1 MRILGF
7 DTAAPT
13 NTIGLVDDDRLL
25 ADYAWEARDNS
36 LQRIVLNIDQV
47 LKRGGV
53 RLEDID
59 GLAVGI
65 GPGSWTGA
73 KVGVTVAKTLAYVA
87 GKPICGATS
96 LEALAHQSRNTSVQL
111 CPLVDAGKENVYAAF
126 YRSREKG
133 LVRKGDF
140 YVGDIKGLAAAVKE
154 PTLFLGKPAHLN
166 RQILSK
172 ELGSLASFGSPADS
186 PSGCVFAWIALPR
199 FRKGNTDDA
208 LSLAPLYLKESLA
221 QALLLK
227 RQQGAKS

>member
-13 NTIGLVDDDRLL
+13 NAIGLVDDDRLL
-25 ADYAWEARDNS
+25 ADYSWEARDNS

-73 KVGVTVAKTLAYVA
+73 KVGVTVAKTLAFVT
-87 GKPICGATS
+87 GKPLCGVTS
-96 LEALAHQSRNTSVQL
+96 FEALAYQSRNASIQL
-111 CPLVDAGKENVYAAF
+111 CPLVHAGKETVYAAL
-126 YRSREKG
+126 YRPRGKG

-140 YVGDIKGLAAAVKE
+140 YVGDIKGLAATVKE
-154 PTLFLGKPAHLN
+154 PTLFLGKPAHVY
-166 RQILSK
+166 RQALSN
-172 ELGSLASFGSPADS
+172 ELGPLASFGSPADS
-186 PSGCVFAWIALPR
+186 PSGCAFAWTALPR
-199 FRKGNTDDA
+199 FRKGDSDDS
-208 LSLAPLYLKESLA
+208 LSLAPLYLRESLA

-227 RQQGAKS
+227 RQQEAQS

>member
-13 NTIGLVDDDRLL
+13 NTIGLVDDDQVL

-53 RLEDID
+53 ALEDVD

-73 KVGVTVAKTLAYVA
+73 KVGVTVAKTLACVT
-87 GKPICGATS
+87 GKPICGVTS
-96 LEALAHQSRNTSVQL
+96 LEALAHQSRTAAVQV
-111 CPLVDAGKENVYAAF
+111 CPLVDASKENVYAAF
-126 YRSREKG
+126 YRPHVSG

-140 YVGDIKGLAAAVKE
+140 YVGDIKGLAAMVRE
-154 PTLFLGKPAHLN
+154 PTLFLGKPAYLY
-166 RQILSK
+166 RQALAN
-172 ELGSLASFGSPADS
+172 ELGTLASFGSPSDS

-199 FRKGNTDDA
+199 FQKGNIDDA

-227 RQQGAKS
+227 RQHGAKL